1 MSEPKYSEEQL
12 SAILRDAATRDAT
25 TRDVTDGASY
35 SLADIQRIAEE
46 AGIAPHL
53 VAQAAQSLPVAV
65 ERSTVLAGAA
75 SGMQVVRRIER
86 SASQAEVLEALSLVR
101 QRLSQTGETRDVGGA
116 VEWRYD
122 TGYSGTTVTILS
134 DASGTMIRV
143 DGRADG
149 RQFILYFGAVA
160 AAVMT
165 GFIASTTA
173 TPTFS
178 AVGAAIALVPYVVA
192 ARFWWNR
199 SSRAFAETLSRL
211 ADDVAEQLRRP

>member
-12 SAILRDAATRDAT
+12 SAILRDAATRSTADDAT
-25 TRDVTDGASY
+25 Y
-35 SLADIQRIAEE
+35 SLEEIQRIAEE
-46 AGIAPHL
+46 AGIAPDL
-53 VAQAAQSLPVAV
+53 VAQAAAALPVVV
-65 ERSTVLAGAA
+65 EQPTALGGAA
-75 SGMQVVRRIER
+75 SGMQMVRRVAR
-86 SASQAEVLEALSLVR
+86 TATPAEVLEALSLVR
-101 QRLSQTGETRDVGGA
+101 QRLGHTGETRDVGGA

-122 TGYSGTTVTILS
+122 SGYSGASVSILP
-134 DASGTMIRV
+134 DAHGTLIRV

-160 AAVMT
+160 AAVLT

-178 AVGAAIALVPYVVA
+178 AVSAAVAVVPYLAA

-199 SSRAFAETLSRL
+199 SSRGFATKLSAL
-211 ADDVAEQLRRP
+211 ADEIAQRLDR